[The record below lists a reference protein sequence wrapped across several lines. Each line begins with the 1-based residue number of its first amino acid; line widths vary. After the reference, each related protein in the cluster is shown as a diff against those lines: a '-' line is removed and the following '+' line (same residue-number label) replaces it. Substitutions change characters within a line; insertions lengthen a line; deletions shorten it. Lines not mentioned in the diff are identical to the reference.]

1 MRLLTVYALLLPGF
15 ALGQSADPP
24 PAAVHQ
30 LAASLAALRDT
41 GSTRAS
47 HQERIANDLMA
58 LAEAVH
64 PPSLATVARF
74 AGGLVSTLSD
84 KRLTEPQ
91 LSNLARGIV
100 SVLRS
105 AGVANSEFRQA
116 VARTHNALG
125 SLGVS
130 ATAAKRLSAD
140 LEAIGKDVR
149 GPEDLP
155 ANVLR

>member
-1 MRLLTVYALLLPGF
+1 
-15 ALGQSADPP
+15 
-24 PAAVHQ
+24 
-30 LAASLAALRDT
+30 
-41 GSTRAS
+41 
-47 HQERIANDLMA
+47 MA